1 MKIIQLINIR
11 KTARLFS
18 ILSIALIV
26 AMSNTVPAR
35 AFDDFYSESNIQ
47 FYDPNACDPNGG
59 SGNPDDTATTPGE
72 GVDYDNTK
80 SADTG
85 YEVSVETDGADGSAG
100 GDGNHQGETS
110 YGHDLG
116 WKTHFVALNP
126 EWDEISKNKIQLGD
140 VVKITWKGK
149 TVFAIYGDN
158 HSGGGVHTEVSL
170 SVKKDLGAGSSAATG
185 FGSKSD
191 PVKFTIYPDTHQ
203 KIHGNPPTQTLIDQ
217 VGSEASG
224 VSAGG
229 TSSTTTGGCVCS
241 NQSTGVTTTLE
252 GATREEKVWN
262 YFIAKSL
269 SPEQTAGIMGNM
281 SQESGF
287 DPLNI
292 QDPAGRT
299 RDPSSISAGWGII
312 QWTPG
317 SKIIGIAKT
326 ANIKNPIYELAT
338 QLDIVWWHMNNTSPT
353 GVNNMLEQYKKITD
367 EVVATNTYEQKMEG
381 AGIPAMANRIAAA
394 KASLKKYK
402 GSSPNGSSSSGGS
415 DCSGAG
421 VDIGT
426 CSVNKPVYG
435 SVNGS
440 GNQYTQRQLA
450 KIFGKPGTA
459 SSHPEM
465 DSNLTT
471 VDFNGH
477 DVSVNKKAAGCLKAV
492 AADIKARSISYKINQ
507 MGCYRYD
514 SNNGSSNIGLKSYH
528 TYGVACDIN
537 WDKNPFISGGTA
549 PYDMPAGYV
558 DAFHDHGW
566 TWGGNWNSVKD
577 YMHFE
582 FNGVKP

>member
-1 MKIIQLINIR
+1 MKIIIIL
-11 KTARLFS
+11 LSFVFS
-18 ILSIALIV
+18 LSSA
-26 AMSNTVPAR
+26 VPVQ
-35 AFDDFYSESNIQ
+35 AFNEFYSESEIQ
-47 FYDPNACDPNGG
+47 FYDPNACDPRGG
-59 SGNPDDTATTPGE
+59 SGDEQDTGLAVGE

-85 YEVSVETDGADGSAG
+85 YEVSVETDGSDPNPGS
-100 GDGNHQGETS
+100 DSNHLSETS
-110 YGHDLG
+110 YGHNLG

-126 EWDEISKNKIQLGD
+126 QWDKINEHKIKLGD

-191 PVKFTIYPDTHQ
+191 PVKFTIYPNTHQ
-203 KIHGNPPTQTLIDQ
+203 KITGEPPSQALIDQ
-217 VGSEASG
+217 VGTEVSG
-224 VSAGG
+224 VSID
-229 TSSTTTGGCVCS
+229 SEPTTTGGCVCS

-353 GVNNMLEQYKKITD
+353 GVNNMLESYKKIKD
-367 EVVATNTYEQKMEG
+367 ETEATKAYEKKMEG

-394 KASLKKYK
+394 KAALKKY
-402 GSSPNGSSSSGGS
+402 GGASSSSTSSSSG
-415 DCSGAG
+415 DCSSTGI
-421 VDIGT
+421 DTGT
-426 CSVNKPVYG
+426 CSVDKPVYG

-465 DSNLTT
+465 DKNLTT

-492 AADIKARSISYKINQ
+492 AADIKSRAISYKINQ

-514 SNNGSSNIGLKSYH
+514 SNNGSTNIGLRSYH

-537 WDKNPFISGGTA
+537 WDKNPFVSGGTA
-549 PYDMPAGYV
+549 PYDMPRGYV

-566 TWGGNWNSVKD
+566 TWGGNWSSVKD

>member
-1 MKIIQLINIR
+1 MKIVIILLSFVFSLI
-11 KTARLFS
+11 S
-18 ILSIALIV
+18 S
-26 AMSNTVPAR
+26 VPVQ
-35 AFDDFYSESNIQ
+35 AFDDFYSESEIQ
-47 FYDPNACDPNGG
+47 FYDPNACDPRGG
-59 SGNPDDTATTPGE
+59 SGDEQDSGVATGE
-72 GVDYDNTK
+72 GVDYDNTQ

-85 YEVSVETDGADGSAG
+85 YEVSVETDGKDANPGSDA
-100 GDGNHQGETS
+100 NHQGETS

-126 EWDEISKNKIQLGD
+126 GWDQIDKHNIKLGD

-185 FGSKSD
+185 FGSKRD
-191 PVKFTIYPDTHQ
+191 PVKFTIYPNTHQ
-203 KIHGNPPTQTLIDQ
+203 KISGNPPSQSLIDQ
-217 VGSEASG
+217 VGAEVSG
-224 VSAGG
+224 VSVD
-229 TSSTTTGGCVCS
+229 SEPTTTGGCVCS
-241 NQSTGVTTTLE
+241 NQSTGLTTTLE
-252 GATREEKVWN
+252 GKDNEEKVWN
-262 YFIAKSL
+262 YFITKGL
-269 SPEQTAGIMGNM
+269 SPEQVAGIMGNI

-287 DPLNI
+287 DPQNI
-292 QDPAGRT
+292 QDPGGRT
-299 RDPSSISAGWGII
+299 KNPASISAGWGII

-317 SKIIGIAKT
+317 SKIIGIAKE

-338 QLDIVWWHMNNTSPT
+338 QLDIVWWHATNTSPR
-353 GVNNMLEQYKKITD
+353 GFKNVLPEFKKAKTPEDAARAWEYLI
-367 EVVATNTYEQKMEG
+367 EG
-381 AGIPAMANRIAAA
+381 AGKPMMTNRIAAA
-394 KASLKKYK
+394 KAALKKY
-402 GSSPNGSSSSGGS
+402 GSGVSLSGSSSSGG
-415 DCSGAG
+415 DCASTAG
-421 VDIGT
+421 DFGS
-426 CSVNKPVYG
+426 CNVNKPVYG

-440 GNQYTQRQLA
+440 GSQYTQRQLA

-465 DSNLTT
+465 EKNLTE

-477 DVSVNKKAAGCLKAV
+477 KVSVNKKAAGCLKAV
-492 AADIKARSISYKINQ
+492 AADIKARAISYKINQ

-514 SNNGSSNIGLKSYH
+514 SDNGSTNIGLRSYH

-537 WDKNPFISGGTA
+537 WDKNPFVSSGTA
-549 PYDMPAGYV
+549 KYDMPSGYV

-566 TWGGNWNSVKD
+566 TWGGNWSSVKD